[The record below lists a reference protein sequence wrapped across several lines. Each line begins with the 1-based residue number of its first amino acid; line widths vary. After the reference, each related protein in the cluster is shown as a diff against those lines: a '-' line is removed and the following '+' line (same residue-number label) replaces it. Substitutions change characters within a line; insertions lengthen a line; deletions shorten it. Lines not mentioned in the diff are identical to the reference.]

1 MGGGGVPGEINVA
14 LYDAHYFGLMVRE
27 HRMEA
32 IECVCLPR
40 QYVWLEKKQFVLEL
54 DLDVLR
60 PMVLPPAFHEQV
72 FSAVNWQLMRP
83 YPSGQLDHAATNV
96 DGAKANGARALQSQ
110 EVHIPRDQVRHYPWA
125 RGVLCAVCAC
135 VLQY

>member
-1 MGGGGVPGEINVA
+1 LLWVYVHAGEINVA

-40 QYVWLEKKQFVLEL
+40 QYVWLEKKHFVLEL

-60 PMVLPPAFHEQV
+60 PMVRRISTPTITSHHTQRTE
-72 FSAVNWQLMRP
+72 
-83 YPSGQLDHAATNV
+83 
-96 DGAKANGARALQSQ
+96 
-110 EVHIPRDQVRHYPWA
+110 
-125 RGVLCAVCAC
+125 RGL
-135 VLQY
+135 